1 MTTTQTTIPPLFKP
15 GLEGQTPAA
24 AALAFAE
31 AGKSP
36 AEKRAFVAPEGYRR
50 LTINLPEALH
60 KRLRLVAVERDT
72 TATKIIEALLVKE
85 LGSS

>member
-1 MTTTQTTIPPLFKP
+1 MTTPQTTISPLIKP
-15 GLEGQTPAA
+15 EVEGQTPAVA
-24 AALAFAE
+24 VATLAE
-31 AGKSP
+31 AGKSA

-72 TATKIIEALLVKE
+72 TATKIIEALLVKD
-85 LGSS
+85 LGGS

>member
-1 MTTTQTTIPPLFKP
+1 MTTTTHALLAKP
-15 GLEGQTPAA
+15 TLEGQVPTSTE